1 MMVVCLIHVGV
12 LGSLQL
18 VPQIQKELV
27 VDNGVDV
34 LGKLYKGRKLIS
46 NQFYFNAQLCCIDI
60 DCLYKEFMFSC
71 LEYELRR
78 RGFQDTKILC
88 LESEISVVIYLHKKE
103 PITVVTL
110 FDDGAYVELVV
121 GLGPVAEE
129 HGPAE
134 YQIQSIN
141 FKPLL
146 FDGAKLKWVTF
157 SIYYL
162 LTLQRRST

>member
-1 MMVVCLIHVGV
+1 VMVVCLIHVGV

-34 LGKLYKGRKLIS
+34 LGKL
-46 NQFYFNAQLCCIDI
+46 
-60 DCLYKEFMFSC
+60 
-71 LEYELRR
+71 
-78 RGFQDTKILC
+78 
-88 LESEISVVIYLHKKE
+88 HKKE

-129 HGPAE
+129 HGP
-134 YQIQSIN
+134 
-141 FKPLL
+141 
-146 FDGAKLKWVTF
+146 
-157 SIYYL
+157 
-162 LTLQRRST
+162 